1 MVDQGAPGTSGAD
14 DHRELIRFIEVMRT
28 LRRECPWDAEQT
40 HRSLVPYLVEES
52 LETVEAI
59 EAGDATDLQEELG
72 DLLLQVIFHANIA
85 AEGGEESFTLED
97 VARGVADKLVSRHP
111 YVFADGDVP
120 DDLHGSWEA
129 RKVIEKGRTSV
140 LEGVPEQLSAL
151 SRATKIISRARA
163 RAVPV
168 DLPTE
173 PIEAETIGNEA
184 MALVARA
191 HASGVDPEQAV
202 RDALRALEAQITA
215 AESSPRPDE

>member
-1 MVDQGAPGTSGAD
+1 MDQGTSDPD

-28 LRRECPWDAEQT
+28 LRRDCPWDAEQT

-59 EAGDATDLQEELG
+59 EAGDADDLREELG

-85 AEGGEESFTLED
+85 AEGGDRGFTLED
-97 VARGVADKLVSRHP
+97 IARGVADKLISRHP
-111 YVFADGDVP
+111 YVFGDSDLP

-129 RKVIEKGRTSV
+129 QKVVEKGRTSV
-140 LEGVPEQLSAL
+140 LEGVPDQLSAL

-163 RAVPV
+163 RAVPLE
-168 DLPTE
+168 LPTE
-173 PIEAETIGNEA
+173 PIEAETLGDDA

-191 HASGVDPEQAV
+191 HASGVDAEQAV

-215 AESSPRPDE
+215 TESASR